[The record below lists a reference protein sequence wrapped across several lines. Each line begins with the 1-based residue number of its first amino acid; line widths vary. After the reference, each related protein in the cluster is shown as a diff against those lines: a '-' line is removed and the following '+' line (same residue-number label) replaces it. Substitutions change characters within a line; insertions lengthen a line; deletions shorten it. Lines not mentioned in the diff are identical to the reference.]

1 MHVILGALI
10 IASAFGLALQYM
22 SQDFDGF
29 LNYYSIILLVGVPL
43 GGVILTYRFTTLWE
57 AIVALGRSIVGSPG
71 RERDRIAKNLLAFG
85 REVRRDKALQAS
97 AILEQ
102 EKDPV
107 FRVLGRLVLQKT
119 DAEEIEADALV
130 LGRRELSGFRQ
141 GERVFSTLGDL
152 APAMGMI
159 GTVIGLIQLLANMRD
174 FEKLGP
180 GMAIALLTTFYG
192 LILAHLVYL
201 PLSRMIADYGA
212 RRAENLSMIADGM
225 MKIARRRPLHELSD
239 VVGADLNVQALASS
253 GNN

>member
-1 MHVILGALI
+1 MHVVIGALI
-10 IASAFGLALQYM
+10 IVGSFALALQYM

-29 LNYYSIILLVGVPL
+29 LNYYALILLLGVPI
-43 GGVILTYRFTTLWE
+43 GGVVLTYRFSTLWE
-57 AIVALGRSIVGSPG
+57 AVVSLFQSATRSPS
-71 RERDRIAKNLLAFG
+71 RERDRLAKNLLAFG
-85 REVRRDKALQAS
+85 REVRRDKAVQAS

-107 FRVLGRLVLQKT
+107 FRMLGRQVLQKT
-119 DAEEIEADALV
+119 DPEEIEADALV
-130 LGRRELSGFRQ
+130 YGRRELSGFRM

-201 PLSRMIADYGA
+201 PISRLIADYGM
-212 RRAENLSMIADGM
+212 RRAENLSIVVDGM
-225 MKIARRRPLHELSD
+225 LKIARRRPLHELSD
-239 VVGADLNVQALASS
+239 VVGAPLEVSATIAAGNV
-253 GNN
+253 